1 MIAKVFTP
9 PDRVFFLFL
18 SLLAYSG
25 IVAQSGPVNSKKGLA
40 LQGYDAVSYFQEK
53 PLKGSSEIS
62 TEFEGHRYLFSSAEN
77 KSLFEANPKKYLP
90 QYGGYCAYAMALKGS
105 KVPIN
110 PTTYEIR
117 GDKLYLFY
125 NKGKNNTLEFWLK
138 QGPQELVSQADD
150 HWKAHL
156 K

>member
-9 PDRVFFLFL
+9 PNKAIFVFLG
-18 SLLAYSG
+18 LLAYG
-25 IVAQSGPVNSKKGLA
+25 GTVAQSGPVNNKKGLA
-40 LQGYDAVSYFQEK
+40 LQGYDAVSYFQEQAQ
-53 PLKGSSEIS
+53 KGAAEIS
-62 TEFEGHRYLFSSAEN
+62 TDFEGHRYLFSSAKN
-77 KSLFEANPKKYLP
+77 KTLFEANPKKYLP

-110 PTTYEIR
+110 PMTYEIR
-117 GDKLYLFY
+117 GGKLYLFY

-138 QGPQELVSQADD
+138 QGPQELVVQADD